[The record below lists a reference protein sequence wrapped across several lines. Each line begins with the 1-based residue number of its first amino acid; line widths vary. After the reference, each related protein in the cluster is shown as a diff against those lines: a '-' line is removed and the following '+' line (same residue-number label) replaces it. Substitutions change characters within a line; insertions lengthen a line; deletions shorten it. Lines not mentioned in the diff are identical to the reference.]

1 MAESAKQTVHLDV
14 VVVVSN
20 SEDHARRDR
29 QALKKLRAGTVLQF
43 TSGSEAIDFLGSQH
57 ADLVLVDS
65 VIADMDGMKLLKLL
79 RLNMNLKS
87 TPVVMVT
94 AEGQKNRVLE
104 SIAMGVDGY
113 VLRPYSQD
121 TFDNHI
127 IRAMKLERVVE
138 IEESQLQEGRALLA
152 AGRYDEA
159 IEAFEE
165 LVSEENE
172 AQKYY
177 DIGCKCLARQKYG
190 QAIIAFKKAVK
201 INDLFAE
208 AYKGLAEAY
217 KAKGDMQSYMSYL
230 QRAAETYAHFN
241 KMEET
246 KELFI
251 EILKYDSNCPNPF
264 NTLGVKLRKAGDVAG
279 ALHAYQQALELTPE
293 DENIHFNMA
302 KAFFFMGNV
311 EASQDALCKALFINP
326 GFQEGR
332 KLHFKIAGREYV
344 APKGA
349 GASRSVE
356 ETPCS
361 GSLKDI

>member
-1 MAESAKQTVHLDV
+1 LAEPVKLSVHLDV
-14 VVVVSN
+14 VVIVSN
-20 SEDHARRDR
+20 SEEHARRDR
-29 QALKKLRAGTVLQF
+29 QALKKLRAGTVLHF

-57 ADLVLVDS
+57 ADLVLVDANIS
-65 VIADMDGMKLLKLL
+65 DMDGMKLLKLL

-94 AEGQKNRVLE
+94 PEGQKNRVLE
-104 SIAMGVDGY
+104 SIALGVDGY
-113 VLRPYSQD
+113 VLRPYTQD

-127 IRAMKLERVVE
+127 VRAMKLERVVE
-138 IEESQLQEGRALLA
+138 IEESQLQEGKALLA

-177 DIGCKCLARQKYG
+177 DIGCKCLVRQKYG

-217 KAKGDMQSYMSYL
+217 KAKGDMQNYMTYL
-230 QRAAETYAHFN
+230 QRAAETFAHFN

-251 EILKYDSNCPNPF
+251 EVLQHDTTCPNPF

-279 ALHAYQQALELTPE
+279 ALHAYQQALELTPQ

-302 KAFFFMGNV
+302 KAHFFMGNV
-311 EASQDALCKALFINP
+311 AAAQESVSQALFLNP
-326 GFQEGR
+326 AFQEGR
-332 KLHFKIAGREYV
+332 KLHLKIVGREYV

-349 GASRSVE
+349 GAGR
-356 ETPCS
+356 ETAETAAS
-361 GSLKDI
+361 GSLKDV